1 MFKLDYVNIM
11 IYREG
16 ILMLDLKDLKVKI
29 IEPSQGCIDWE
40 MLSTRSNDSIEITN
54 ALDLSIR
61 LSLED

>member
-29 IEPSQGCIDWE
+29 IEPSQGCID
-40 MLSTRSNDSIEITN
+40 
-54 ALDLSIR
+54 
-61 LSLED
+61 